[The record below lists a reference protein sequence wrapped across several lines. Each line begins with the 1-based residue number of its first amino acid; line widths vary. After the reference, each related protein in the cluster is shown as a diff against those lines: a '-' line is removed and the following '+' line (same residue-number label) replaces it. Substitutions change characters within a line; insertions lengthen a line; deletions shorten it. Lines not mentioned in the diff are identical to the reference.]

1 MRKEEVG
8 EASVCGETGGQEA
21 KGVLTH
27 VVVAHINLLNIAVVL
42 QGLRDGLDLLVCQL
56 VLQKV

>member
-1 MRKEEVG
+1 
-8 EASVCGETGGQEA
+8 
-21 KGVLTH
+21 
-27 VVVAHINLLNIAVVL
+27 VAHINLLNIAVVL